1 MMSRTPFR
9 GQEEEIL
16 TRKPQ
21 VLNSLAEDYS
31 GIPSELGW
39 QRLLI
44 HLCLFYHPWQVRR
57 VCEAFFSHFF
67 HSRALILF
75 FGKSGRE
82 VRRGRGQRSFFP
94 SEMRSWGLLPASRA
108 LKVKRKNGRSQ
119 RPKKNDILLVTTPPA
134 RAFVVGASAFNWK
147 QVQAPPVFLQCPTH
161 SHTCMH
167 TRVHMLGCTL
177 HSHVHAHSDSPSSLH
192 PLKPGDSLLNLMPHA
207 KPRSLRDL
215 CPHLSGRTPGGQAG
229 ASYCRWQVETQ
240 GHVAGRI
247 AECSAKEEEPKH
259 HPCSGY
265 KSVSTQQHP
274 VLTFYLFLDV
284 FHNLRCEPI
293 WTARKCFF
301 QRFVIGANLVY

>member
-67 HSRALILF
+67 HSRALVLF

-167 TRVHMLGCTL
+167 TRVHMLGCTV

-229 ASYCRWQVETQ
+229 
-240 GHVAGRI
+240 G
-247 AECSAKEEEPKH
+247 
-259 HPCSGY
+259 
-265 KSVSTQQHP
+265 
-274 VLTFYLFLDV
+274 VLL
-284 FHNLRCEPI
+284 
-293 WTARKCFF
+293 
-301 QRFVIGANLVY
+301 

>member
-94 SEMRSWGLLPASRA
+94 SEMRSWGLLPRAELWKWNVRMADHRGQRKMIFSSLRLPQPGPLLWGLLLLTGNRSR
-108 LKVKRKNGRSQ
+108 R
-119 RPKKNDILLVTTPPA
+119 LLCFCSVPH
-134 RAFVVGASAFNWK
+134 
-147 QVQAPPVFLQCPTH
+147 TH
-161 SHTCMH
+161 THVCTHVYTCSDVLCTHTYTH
-167 TRVHMLGCTL
+167 TQTL
-177 HSHVHAHSDSPSSLH
+177 H
-192 PLKPGDSLLNLMPHA
+192 
-207 KPRSLRDL
+207 
-215 CPHLSGRTPGGQAG
+215 HLSIP
-229 ASYCRWQVETQ
+229 
-240 GHVAGRI
+240 
-247 AECSAKEEEPKH
+247 
-259 HPCSGY
+259 
-265 KSVSTQQHP
+265 
-274 VLTFYLFLDV
+274 
-284 FHNLRCEPI
+284 
-293 WTARKCFF
+293 
-301 QRFVIGANLVY
+301 